1 MPLSEY
7 FRILRRWGWVVVL
20 MALVTAGSAYVF
32 SKAQTPIYR
41 STVFV
46 SVSPSRTD
54 LGLTQSAKTLLRNY
68 VLYIDS
74 ERFAQRVIDELELD
88 RTATSLKGDVT
99 IASDDS
105 RFAIQIDVKDTNPD
119 TANDIARVWA
129 DLLVSWRDE
138 QNANVRNED
147 KVNADIVD
155 APRASLFRPNTRA
168 NVLAGGILGMLLGG
182 LIVFAI
188 EYTESGVIRSPED
201 VDRFL
206 SLSVLG
212 AIPPGEAGA
221 ATGGRARARA
231 ARVRGTSHA
240 VK

>member
-1 MPLSEY
+1 MSLTEY
-7 FRILRRWGWVVVL
+7 ARILRRWGWVVVL

-46 SVSPSRTD
+46 GVSPSRTD
-54 LGLTQSAKTLLRNY
+54 LGLTQSAKTLLRYY
-68 VLYIDS
+68 VLVIDS
-74 ERFAQRVIDELELD
+74 EKFAQRVIDELKLD

-129 DLLVSWRDE
+129 ELLVSWRDE

-155 APRASLFRPNTRA
+155 APRVSLFRPSTRA
-168 NVLAGGILGMLLGG
+168 NVLAGAILGALVGG
-182 LIVFAI
+182 LVVFAI
-188 EYTESGVIRSPED
+188 EYTEAGVIRSPED

-212 AIPPGEAGA
+212 AIPPSEGA
-221 ATGGRARARA
+221 AAAAGRARARTRA
-231 ARVRGTSHA
+231 ARVTGT
-240 VK
+240 

>member
-41 STVFV
+41 STVFI

-68 VLYIDS
+68 VLTIDT
-74 ERFAQRVIDELELD
+74 ETFAQRVINELELD
-88 RTATSLKGDVT
+88 RTAASLKNDVT

-119 TANDIARVWA
+119 TANDIDRVWA
-129 DLLVSWRDE
+129 DLVVSWRDE

-147 KVNADIVD
+147 KVNAEVVD
-155 APRASLFRPNTRA
+155 APRPSLFRPNTRV
-168 NVLAGGILGMLLGG
+168 NVLAGGILGVLLGC
-182 LIVFAI
+182 LMVFAI
-188 EYTESGVIRSPED
+188 EYTEAGVIRSPED
-201 VDRFL
+201 IERAL

-212 AIPPGEAGA
+212 AIPPGEGDSPPA
-221 ATGGRARARA
+221 AAARARA
-231 ARVRGTSHA
+231 ARARGTSHA